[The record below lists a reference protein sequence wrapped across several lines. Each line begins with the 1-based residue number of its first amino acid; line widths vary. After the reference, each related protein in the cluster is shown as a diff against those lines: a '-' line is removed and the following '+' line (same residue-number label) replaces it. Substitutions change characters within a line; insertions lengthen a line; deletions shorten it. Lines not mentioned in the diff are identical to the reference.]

1 MKDDLSSIFHKP
13 EFKELL
19 AKYADMLDNHTSVY
33 FEADEITLLAEFY
46 ASMGNIKASEEVVDY
61 GLSLH
66 PDNLDILI
74 FKCHNLIAKG
84 NTNDAQCILNTI
96 TDQNDY
102 EVRLLQAELY
112 LAQKRTQEADALLD
126 QLYQDE
132 KDIDTMLDIAHVYMD
147 DHQKKKAHYW
157 LEKAYSEAPENI
169 GVLEEMASYHFSF
182 GNPEE
187 AVKLYNQLLD
197 EAPYTLDFWHN
208 LIRCY
213 IRMYQSEKA
222 MEAIDFAMAIDDTN
236 LTTWELKS
244 NCLLLENEID
254 QALECLFY
262 IEKHTT
268 EKPYI
273 QNIIMSIYF
282 IVQDY
287 QKVLEYSDKIIASGK
302 LPYFEMASLYHK
314 RGISHLRLENQ
325 SACKE
330 DVEQGLAYDNH
341 SSELYLLKGESH
353 LDEKKLEDAQTAF
366 HYGELFAED
375 EAEAAAYIGTAY
387 FHNEYWEQALEYLRK
402 EEELNPDT
410 MHSNY
415 YLIAYCYYRMK
426 EEKLTFTYLVRG
438 AVFSSSSLKKEEP
451 ILSPF
456 ETDEHFYE
464 LAKDIFLKI
473 KSGEIN
479 PMEYL
484 NE

>member
-222 MEAIDFAMAIDDTN
+222 MEAI
-236 LTTWELKS
+236 
-244 NCLLLENEID
+244 
-254 QALECLFY
+254 
-262 IEKHTT
+262 
-268 EKPYI
+268 P
-273 QNIIMSIYF
+273 
-282 IVQDY
+282 
-287 QKVLEYSDKIIASGK
+287 
-302 LPYFEMASLYHK
+302 
-314 RGISHLRLENQ
+314 RGRQEPQGRL
-325 SACKE
+325 
-330 DVEQGLAYDNH
+330 
-341 SSELYLLKGESH
+341 
-353 LDEKKLEDAQTAF
+353 
-366 HYGELFAED
+366 
-375 EAEAAAYIGTAY
+375 
-387 FHNEYWEQALEYLRK
+387 
-402 EEELNPDT
+402 
-410 MHSNY
+410 
-415 YLIAYCYYRMK
+415 
-426 EEKLTFTYLVRG
+426 
-438 AVFSSSSLKKEEP
+438 
-451 ILSPF
+451 
-456 ETDEHFYE
+456 
-464 LAKDIFLKI
+464 
-473 KSGEIN
+473 
-479 PMEYL
+479 
-484 NE
+484 

>member
-147 DHQKKKAHYW
+147 DHQKKKGPLLAGKGIQRSSGKHR
-157 LEKAYSEAPENI
+157 KI
-169 GVLEEMASYHFSF
+169 LEEMASYHFSF

-222 MEAIDFAMAIDDTN
+222 MEAIDFAMAI
-236 LTTWELKS
+236 E
-244 NCLLLENEID
+244 
-254 QALECLFY
+254 
-262 IEKHTT
+262 
-268 EKPYI
+268 
-273 QNIIMSIYF
+273 
-282 IVQDY
+282 
-287 QKVLEYSDKIIASGK
+287 
-302 LPYFEMASLYHK
+302 
-314 RGISHLRLENQ
+314 
-325 SACKE
+325 
-330 DVEQGLAYDNH
+330 
-341 SSELYLLKGESH
+341 
-353 LDEKKLEDAQTAF
+353 
-366 HYGELFAED
+366 
-375 EAEAAAYIGTAY
+375 
-387 FHNEYWEQALEYLRK
+387 
-402 EEELNPDT
+402 
-410 MHSNY
+410 
-415 YLIAYCYYRMK
+415 
-426 EEKLTFTYLVRG
+426 
-438 AVFSSSSLKKEEP
+438 
-451 ILSPF
+451 
-456 ETDEHFYE
+456 
-464 LAKDIFLKI
+464 
-473 KSGEIN
+473 
-479 PMEYL
+479 
-484 NE
+484 

>member
-208 LIRCY
+208 LIRC
-213 IRMYQSEKA
+213 IR
-222 MEAIDFAMAIDDTN
+222 I
-236 LTTWELKS
+236 
-244 NCLLLENEID
+244 
-254 QALECLFY
+254 
-262 IEKHTT
+262 
-268 EKPYI
+268 
-273 QNIIMSIYF
+273 
-282 IVQDY
+282 
-287 QKVLEYSDKIIASGK
+287 
-302 LPYFEMASLYHK
+302 
-314 RGISHLRLENQ
+314 
-325 SACKE
+325 
-330 DVEQGLAYDNH
+330 
-341 SSELYLLKGESH
+341 
-353 LDEKKLEDAQTAF
+353 
-366 HYGELFAED
+366 
-375 EAEAAAYIGTAY
+375 
-387 FHNEYWEQALEYLRK
+387 
-402 EEELNPDT
+402 
-410 MHSNY
+410 
-415 YLIAYCYYRMK
+415 
-426 EEKLTFTYLVRG
+426 
-438 AVFSSSSLKKEEP
+438 
-451 ILSPF
+451 
-456 ETDEHFYE
+456 
-464 LAKDIFLKI
+464 
-473 KSGEIN
+473 
-479 PMEYL
+479 
-484 NE
+484 

>member
-126 QLYQDE
+126 QLYQEE

-187 AVKLYNQLLD
+187 AVKLYNQLLLS
-197 EAPYTLDFWHN
+197 AT
-208 LIRCY
+208 R
-213 IRMYQSEKA
+213 K
-222 MEAIDFAMAIDDTN
+222 
-236 LTTWELKS
+236 
-244 NCLLLENEID
+244 
-254 QALECLFY
+254 
-262 IEKHTT
+262 
-268 EKPYI
+268 KP
-273 QNIIMSIYF
+273 
-282 IVQDY
+282 
-287 QKVLEYSDKIIASGK
+287 
-302 LPYFEMASLYHK
+302 
-314 RGISHLRLENQ
+314 
-325 SACKE
+325 
-330 DVEQGLAYDNH
+330 
-341 SSELYLLKGESH
+341 
-353 LDEKKLEDAQTAF
+353 
-366 HYGELFAED
+366 
-375 EAEAAAYIGTAY
+375 
-387 FHNEYWEQALEYLRK
+387 
-402 EEELNPDT
+402 
-410 MHSNY
+410 
-415 YLIAYCYYRMK
+415 
-426 EEKLTFTYLVRG
+426 
-438 AVFSSSSLKKEEP
+438 
-451 ILSPF
+451 
-456 ETDEHFYE
+456 
-464 LAKDIFLKI
+464 
-473 KSGEIN
+473 
-479 PMEYL
+479 
-484 NE
+484 

>member
-222 MEAIDFAMAIDDTN
+222 METID
-236 LTTWELKS
+236 
-244 NCLLLENEID
+244 LLW
-254 QALECLFY
+254 
-262 IEKHTT
+262 
-268 EKPYI
+268 P
-273 QNIIMSIYF
+273 
-282 IVQDY
+282 
-287 QKVLEYSDKIIASGK
+287 
-302 LPYFEMASLYHK
+302 
-314 RGISHLRLENQ
+314 
-325 SACKE
+325 
-330 DVEQGLAYDNH
+330 
-341 SSELYLLKGESH
+341 
-353 LDEKKLEDAQTAF
+353 
-366 HYGELFAED
+366 
-375 EAEAAAYIGTAY
+375 
-387 FHNEYWEQALEYLRK
+387 
-402 EEELNPDT
+402 
-410 MHSNY
+410 
-415 YLIAYCYYRMK
+415 
-426 EEKLTFTYLVRG
+426 
-438 AVFSSSSLKKEEP
+438 
-451 ILSPF
+451 
-456 ETDEHFYE
+456 
-464 LAKDIFLKI
+464 
-473 KSGEIN
+473 
-479 PMEYL
+479 
-484 NE
+484 

>member
-213 IRMYQSEKA
+213 IRMYQSEK
-222 MEAIDFAMAIDDTN
+222 DR
-236 LTTWELKS
+236 KS
-244 NCLLLENEID
+244 
-254 QALECLFY
+254 
-262 IEKHTT
+262 
-268 EKPYI
+268 
-273 QNIIMSIYF
+273 
-282 IVQDY
+282 V
-287 QKVLEYSDKIIASGK
+287 V
-302 LPYFEMASLYHK
+302 
-314 RGISHLRLENQ
+314 
-325 SACKE
+325 
-330 DVEQGLAYDNH
+330 
-341 SSELYLLKGESH
+341 
-353 LDEKKLEDAQTAF
+353 
-366 HYGELFAED
+366 
-375 EAEAAAYIGTAY
+375 
-387 FHNEYWEQALEYLRK
+387 
-402 EEELNPDT
+402 
-410 MHSNY
+410 
-415 YLIAYCYYRMK
+415 
-426 EEKLTFTYLVRG
+426 
-438 AVFSSSSLKKEEP
+438 
-451 ILSPF
+451 
-456 ETDEHFYE
+456 
-464 LAKDIFLKI
+464 
-473 KSGEIN
+473 
-479 PMEYL
+479 
-484 NE
+484 

>member
-222 MEAIDFAMAIDDTN
+222 MEAIDFAMTIDDTN
-236 LTTWELKS
+236 LITWELKS

-268 EKPYI
+268 ESHIFKILSCQYTL
-273 QNIIMSIYF
+273 SY
-282 IVQDY
+282 
-287 QKVLEYSDKIIASGK
+287 KIIRK
-302 LPYFEMASLYHK
+302 
-314 RGISHLRLENQ
+314 
-325 SACKE
+325 
-330 DVEQGLAYDNH
+330 
-341 SSELYLLKGESH
+341 
-353 LDEKKLEDAQTAF
+353 
-366 HYGELFAED
+366 
-375 EAEAAAYIGTAY
+375 
-387 FHNEYWEQALEYLRK
+387 YW
-402 EEELNPDT
+402 
-410 MHSNY
+410 S
-415 YLIAYCYYRMK
+415 I
-426 EEKLTFTYLVRG
+426 LTR
-438 AVFSSSSLKKEEP
+438 
-451 ILSPF
+451 
-456 ETDEHFYE
+456 
-464 LAKDIFLKI
+464 
-473 KSGEIN
+473 
-479 PMEYL
+479 
-484 NE
+484 

>member
-213 IRMYQSEKA
+213 IRMYQ
-222 MEAIDFAMAIDDTN
+222 
-236 LTTWELKS
+236 
-244 NCLLLENEID
+244 
-254 QALECLFY
+254 
-262 IEKHTT
+262 
-268 EKPYI
+268 
-273 QNIIMSIYF
+273 
-282 IVQDY
+282 
-287 QKVLEYSDKIIASGK
+287 
-302 LPYFEMASLYHK
+302 
-314 RGISHLRLENQ
+314 
-325 SACKE
+325 
-330 DVEQGLAYDNH
+330 
-341 SSELYLLKGESH
+341 
-353 LDEKKLEDAQTAF
+353 
-366 HYGELFAED
+366 
-375 EAEAAAYIGTAY
+375 
-387 FHNEYWEQALEYLRK
+387 
-402 EEELNPDT
+402 
-410 MHSNY
+410 
-415 YLIAYCYYRMK
+415 
-426 EEKLTFTYLVRG
+426 
-438 AVFSSSSLKKEEP
+438 
-451 ILSPF
+451 
-456 ETDEHFYE
+456 
-464 LAKDIFLKI
+464 
-473 KSGEIN
+473 
-479 PMEYL
+479 
-484 NE
+484 